1 MKSGKYFSSGKNI
14 AYEVE
19 RDAALVNR
27 GWSIEWHIDGKA
39 LFRYT
44 TKGALKDVNTD
55 CQGRVEKIFRRA
67 NSKDIPLVG
76 YHYD

>member
-27 GWSIEWHIDGKA
+27 EWSIEWHIDGKA
-39 LFRYT
+39 RSFPLYN
-44 TKGALKDVNTD
+44 KGGAEGNRGFTW
-55 CQGRVEKIFRRA
+55 
-67 NSKDIPLVG
+67 
-76 YHYD
+76 

>member
-1 MKSGKYFSSGKNI
+1 MKSDKYFSSGKNI

-39 LFRYT
+39 SQPLLD
-44 TKGALKDVNTD
+44 ALKEAGIT
-55 CQGRVEKIFRRA
+55 KT
-67 NSKDIPLVG
+67 P
-76 YHYD
+76 

>member
-39 LFRYT
+39 RSFPLYN
-44 TKGALKDVNTD
+44 KGGAEGN
-55 CQGRVEKIFRRA
+55 R
-67 NSKDIPLVG
+67 
-76 YHYD
+76 